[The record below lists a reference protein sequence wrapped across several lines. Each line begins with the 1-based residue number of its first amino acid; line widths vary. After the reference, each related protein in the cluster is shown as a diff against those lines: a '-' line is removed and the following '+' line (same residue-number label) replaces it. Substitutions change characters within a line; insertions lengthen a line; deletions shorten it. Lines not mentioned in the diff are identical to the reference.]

1 MTTMTAEEYRQ
12 LSKRTVKPGM
22 DGDFAFWALGIAGEG
37 GEFADMMKKAIYHG
51 HEITSRDLKNELGDL
66 LFYVAGA
73 LRLMNIT
80 FEEVMEYN
88 ILKLRTR
95 YPDGFSSEASK
106 ARVDVN
112 AVNENRPPDHTGGAT
127 SE

>member
-1 MTTMTAEEYRQ
+1 M
-12 LSKRTVKPGM
+12 
-22 DGDFAFWALGIAGEG
+22 
-37 GEFADMMKKAIYHG
+37 
-51 HEITSRDLKNELGDL
+51 
-66 LFYVAGA
+66 FYVAGA

-95 YPDGFSSEASK
+95 YPDGFSTEASK

-127 SE
+127 GE

>member
-1 MTTMTAEEYRQ
+1 
-12 LSKRTVKPGM
+12 M